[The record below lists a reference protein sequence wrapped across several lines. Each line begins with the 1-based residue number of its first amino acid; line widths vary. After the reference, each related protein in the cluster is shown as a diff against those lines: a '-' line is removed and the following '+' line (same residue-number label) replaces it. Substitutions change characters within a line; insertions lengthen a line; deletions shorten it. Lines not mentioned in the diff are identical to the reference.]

1 VEEKELTEALR
12 QAALANAKAA
22 ENQANGGSSE
32 KARNYAEAA
41 KHLTDAADK
50 AVNRLL

>member
-1 VEEKELTEALR
+1 LPSVRFQHQTR
-12 QAALANAKAA
+12 DAKAA

-41 KHLTDAADK
+41 KHLTEAADT